1 MLDPLARRGLRWPLA
16 LLYGSVLLLLLA
28 RWLPA
33 TMRDLVPYAVAL
45 IGLVGAAMLMRSQG
59 GIGWKAVAL
68 VVALP
73 FWLLALGVIWP
84 EPQAPLPQ
92 RVPDR
97 YLIERVRVVD
107 VAAGTVSQPTH
118 IEVAGGVI
126 RAIGGK
132 LPPADLPRIDAADAY
147 AVPGFWDMHVH
158 SFVTTPQ
165 LHHALMLSHGV
176 TSVRDMMDCAAPR
189 DPLVACIADKKRWSA
204 EAERGD
210 RAGPRYVS
218 LASFYFDD
226 PALTPED
233 ARSRADAFIRA
244 GATEI
249 KVYNR
254 VSLGAYRALADVSA
268 QHGVPISGHLPR
280 AVPLSTALTL
290 GQRRFEHAR
299 LLPDSCGPPI
309 DYSQPALQRTQGS
322 LAGFDARRCAALIAR
337 MAQVGAT
344 LVPTHVTR
352 EDDLRAHA
360 GTGRGLEWLDP
371 LSRWAWNDDAAGTR
385 TAYPGR
391 QGAAMLSAY
400 HRRGMAL
407 TGAAHRAGVRILV
420 GTDAVPAGPRY
431 HDELALLS
439 KAGLSSSQ
447 ILRAATLSA
456 AQFAGRDRTLGSIA
470 PGKTVDLVLLRTN
483 PLENIAATRQIDG
496 LIFSG
501 RLYRRP
507 DLLALNQ
514 FTLAQANH
522 PANWAKMLWG
532 FLTSPS
538 ASEL

>member
-1 MLDPLARRGLRWPLA
+1 
-16 LLYGSVLLLLLA
+16 
-28 RWLPA
+28 
-33 TMRDLVPYAVAL
+33 MRDAVPYVVAL
-45 IGLVGAAMLMRSQG
+45 TGVAGAAMLMRSRG
-59 GIGWKAVAL
+59 KRRWKACA
-68 VVALP
+68 VVMALP
-73 FWLLALGVIWP
+73 FWLLAVGVVWP
-84 EPQAPLPQ
+84 ESRAPLPQ

-126 RAIGGK
+126 RAIGAK
-132 LPPADLPRIDAADAY
+132 RPSSALPRIDAAGAY

-189 DPLVACIADKKRWSA
+189 DPLVACIADKKRWTE
-204 EAERGD
+204 EAESGE

-218 LASFYFDD
+218 FASFYFDD
-226 PALTPED
+226 PALTPTE
-233 ARSRADAFIRA
+233 ARRRAEAFIRA

-254 VSLGAYRALADVSA
+254 VSLAAYRALADVSA
-268 QHGVPISGHLPR
+268 QHAVPLSGHLPR
-280 AVPLSTALTL
+280 AVPLTTALAS

-299 LLPDSCGPPI
+299 LLPDSCGPPT
-309 DYSQPALQRTQGS
+309 DDGQPPMQRMRTT
-322 LAGFDARRCAALIAR
+322 LRGFDARGCAALIAR
-337 MAQVGAT
+337 MAEVGAT

-371 LSRWAWNDDAAGTR
+371 LSRWAWDDDAAGTR
-385 TAYPGR
+385 LAYPGPS
-391 QGAAMLSAY
+391 GAATLAAY
-400 HRRGMAL
+400 HRRGIAL

-420 GTDAVPAGPRY
+420 GTDVVPAGPRY
-431 HDELALLS
+431 HDELALLEQ
-439 KAGLSSSQ
+439 AGLSPAR

-456 AQFAGRDRTLGSIA
+456 AQFAGRDRSLGSIA

-483 PLENIAATRQIDG
+483 PLETIAATRQIDG
-496 LIFSG
+496 LIFAG
-501 RLYRRP
+501 RLYRHP
-507 DLLALNQ
+507 DLQALNQ
-514 FTLAQANH
+514 FTLTQANH

-538 ASEL
+538 AREL